1 MRVVLVGLTLL
12 VAACAPR
19 NAVVRG
25 REMPR
30 VTLDY
35 TDHHVYAVTHRAA
48 YPEARGPSS
57 GLHEY
62 AGRLAGQVCGT
73 ELWLEADYRGRYLQL
88 TGFYEPNDGA
98 RHTTNQVQL
107 EVRDYGGE
115 RHIRGAIGAGQV
127 PTIGWAGV
135 LAGSSGDAHGRI
147 IGDFSVHEG
156 DHIID
161 LSYNSGRLYG
171 ALNGRLF
178 ALQIDGDDTLA
189 GTVTV
194 DGIPRNFALR
204 GVSRLWAMPV
214 ADQAA
219 ILPMLL
225 ACNLEGH
232 DAPMTTGVAHLQI
245 SPSLQRGSPQARK

>member
-1 MRVVLVGLTLL
+1 MRVVLVGLTVL

-25 REMPR
+25 RDLPR
-30 VTLDY
+30 VTADY
-35 TDHHVYAVTHRAA
+35 TDHRVYALTHHAA

-62 AGRLAGQVCGT
+62 AGRLAGRVCGN
-73 ELWLEADYRGRYLQL
+73 EVWLEADYRGRYMQL

-115 RHIRGAIGAGQV
+115 RHIRGSIGAGQV
-127 PTIGWAGV
+127 PTVGWAGV
-135 LAGSSGDAHGRI
+135 LSGVGDSAGRI

-171 ALNGRLF
+171 SLNGRLF
-178 ALQIDGDDTLA
+178 ALQVDGDDALA
-189 GTVTV
+189 GTVIVAGSARDFT
-194 DGIPRNFALR
+194 LH

-225 ACNLEGH
+225 SCKY
-232 DAPMTTGVAHLQI
+232 DDRDPMPAGVTHLQLAPTLTM
-245 SPSLQRGSPQARK
+245 SGVRQH